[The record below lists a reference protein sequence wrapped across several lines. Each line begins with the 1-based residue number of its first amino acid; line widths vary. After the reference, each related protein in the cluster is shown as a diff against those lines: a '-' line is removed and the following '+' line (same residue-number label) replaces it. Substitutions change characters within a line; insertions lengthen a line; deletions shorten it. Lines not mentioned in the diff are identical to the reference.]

1 MPAYEGDYL
10 VYLRKSRSDIEAEQ
24 RGEGETL
31 ARHEKALLEL
41 AGRLK
46 INVVDIY
53 REVVSG
59 ETIAARPEM
68 QRLLSEVEA
77 GMWAG
82 VLVMEVER
90 LARGDTIDQGI
101 VAQAF
106 KFTGT
111 KIITPS
117 KTYDPENEFD
127 EEYFEFGL
135 FMSRREYKT
144 INRRL
149 QRGRI
154 ASIKEGKYVGS
165 QAPYGY
171 DKVKLEREKGFKLV
185 PNPEQA
191 EVIKMIYQ
199 LYTIGEKKPDGT
211 YERLGLYKICNR
223 LNDMKIPPR
232 FGDRWTSAVLRD
244 TMKNPLYIGKLR
256 WGWRKAIKRRENGKI
271 VETRPRN
278 PDAPLYTGLHEPLVD
293 KETFDLAQEY
303 LAANAAP
310 SIREKGVTQNPLA
323 GIVICGKCGKRMQ
336 RRPYTSGRQDTL
348 ICPYTYCDNV
358 ASDLNVVEARIIE
371 ALREWLKNYKLS
383 WESGGSKKDK
393 SIEVK
398 EKALKKAEA
407 EIAALEKQRDSL
419 HDLLE
424 RGIYDT
430 DTFLERSKIVSARLQ
445 QAHADRAALG
455 TDLNEAIRRMETQ
468 RSIIP
473 KVENLLDVYN
483 ELTTPKAKNDML
495 KEVLEKVVYTK
506 AASGRWGDPDDFQI
520 DLYPKIPR
528 SEIVY

>member
-1 MPAYEGDYL
+1 M
-10 VYLRKSRSDIEAEQ
+10 EAEQ

-68 QRLLSEVEA
+68 QRLLSEVES

-82 VLVMEVER
+82 VLVMEIER

-149 QRGRI
+149 QRGRV
-154 ASIKEGKYVGS
+154 ASVKEGKYVGS
-165 QAPYGY
+165 RTPYGY
-171 DKVKLEREKGFKLV
+171 DKVKLEHDKGYKLV

-191 EVIKMIYQ
+191 EIVKLIYQ
-199 LYTIGEKKPDGT
+199 LYTVGERQPDGS
-211 YERLGLYKICNR
+211 YMRLGLYKICRR

-232 FGDRWTSAVLRD
+232 FGDRWTGAVVRD
-244 TMKNPLYIGKLR
+244 LMRNPIYVGKLR
-256 WGWRKAIKRRENGKI
+256 WGWRKAVKKRESGQI
-271 VETRPRN
+271 ITTRPRD
-278 PDAPLYTGLHEPLVD
+278 PDVPVYEGLHDPLVD
-293 KETFDLAQEY
+293 KATFDLAQEY
-303 LAANAAP
+303 LSMNTAP
-310 SIREKGVTQNPLA
+310 SIRERGVTQNPLA
-323 GIVICGKCGKRMQ
+323 GIVVCGKCGKRMQ
-336 RRPYTSGRQDTL
+336 RRPYQSGRQETL
-348 ICPYTYCDNV
+348 ICPYTGCANV
-358 ASDLNVVEARIIE
+358 SSDLRTVEARILE
-371 ALREWLKNYKLS
+371 ALRSWLQDYKVR
-383 WESGGSKKDK
+383 WASGASVKDQ
-393 SIEVK
+393 SLVVK
-398 EKALKKAEA
+398 EKALKTVEA
-407 EIAALEKQRDSL
+407 EIKALETQRDNL
-419 HDLLE
+419 HDFLE

-430 DTFLERSKIVSARLQ
+430 DTFLERSKNVASRLQ
-445 QAHADRAALG
+445 QANIDRDALEE
-455 TDLNEAIRRMETQ
+455 DLKDAIRRYETQ
-468 RSIIP
+468 QSIVP
-473 KVENLLDVYN
+473 KVEELLELYN
-483 ELTTPKAKNDML
+483 VLPGAKAKNEML
-495 KEVLEKVVYTK
+495 KEVLEKVIYTK
-506 AASGRWGDPDDFQI
+506 DSNGRWGDPDDFTI
-520 DLYPKIPR
+520 ELYPKIPR
-528 SEIVY
+528 SGS